1 MGTGRLPLAVLPG
14 LILLSLSPAER
25 CSGAA
30 GVFMQPQLRARAGDS
45 VLLQCLFIDPES
57 KGWTLH
63 KVDWLHKAGAGTQV
77 GQDRVAGEGT
87 RGGQGRER
95 EAALERLWGSP
106 AACGQ
111 AMTRGSFHERKK
123 GPRAG
128 AGAAAPGNRRSG
140 CSILGLS
147 LSLPGSVP
155 EQPTG
160 WAESVN

>member
-14 LILLSLSPAER
+14 LILLSLSPAEW

-45 VLLQCLFIDPES
+45 VLLQCLFIDPDS

-63 KVDWLHKAGAGTQV
+63 KVDWLHKAGDGTQV
-77 GQDRVAGEGT
+77 GRDGVAGCMGHVVAGEGG
-87 RGGQGRER
+87 RGSRG
-95 EAALERLWGSP
+95 EAALERLWEAQP
-106 AACGQ
+106 AACRL
-111 AMTRGSFHERKK
+111 AVRRGSFHERKK

-128 AGAAAPGNRRSG
+128 ARAGEVPLWVLHPGAFPERG
-140 CSILGLS
+140 
-147 LSLPGSVP
+147 

-160 WAESVN
+160 LAQSAN